1 MDKVRVN
8 TPERRGIF
16 MGLVRLLKIELFNE
30 LVDHEQVQHR
40 FFSIL
45 TVSKVLERLI
55 SHNCDDKEI

>member
-1 MDKVRVN
+1 
-8 TPERRGIF
+8 

-45 TVSKVLERLI
+45 PVSKVLERLI